1 MPTPRSGPGCRVVA
15 SLTLMTSRRFMSLLV
30 AVCAVLALGACSS
43 SSKSSSEPTKTVTD
57 GKITVDAFDIH
68 FDVGT
73 IKTTAGPLEVTFTN
87 KGSLEHTFKIENTDL
102 DLKPSPGKTVT
113 GTVNLQ
119 QGTYKYE
126 CTVDGHAQMGMK
138 GEIEVS

>member
-1 MPTPRSGPGCRVVA
+1 
-15 SLTLMTSRRFMSLLV
+15 MTSRRFMSLLV
-30 AVCAVLALGACSS
+30 AGGAVLALGACSS
-43 SSKSSSEPTKTVTD
+43 SKGSSEPTKTVTD

-87 KGSLEHTFKIENTDL
+87 KGSLEHAFKIEGTDL
-102 DLKPSPGKTVT
+102 DLKANHGQTDT
-113 GTVNLQ
+113 GTVTLQ
-119 QGTYKYE
+119 KGTYKYE
-126 CTVDGHAQMGMK
+126 CTVDGHAQQGMK

>member
-15 SLTLMTSRRFMSLLV
+15 SLNPMTSRRFMSLLV
-30 AVCAVLALGACSS
+30 AVCAALALGACSS
-43 SSKSSSEPTKTVTD
+43 SSGSSEPTKTVTD

-73 IKTTAGPLEVTFTN
+73 IKTTAGPLEVTLTN
-87 KGSLEHTFKIENTDL
+87 KGALEHTFKIEGTDL
-102 DLKPSPGKTVT
+102 DLKANHGKTDT
-113 GTVNLQ
+113 GTVNLTK
-119 QGTYKYE
+119 GTYKYE
-126 CTVDGHAQMGMK
+126 CTVAGHAQQGMK

>member
-1 MPTPRSGPGCRVVA
+1 MPTPRSGPCCRVVA
-15 SLTLMTSRRFMSLLV
+15 SLNPMTSRRFMSLLV
-30 AVCAVLALGACSS
+30 AVCAALALGACSS
-43 SSKSSSEPTKTVTD
+43 SKGSSEPTKTVTD

-87 KGSLEHTFKIENTDL
+87 KGALEHTFKIENTDL
-102 DLKPSPGKTVT
+102 DLKANAGKTDT
-113 GTVNLQ
+113 GTVTLEK
-119 QGTYKYE
+119 GTYKYE
-126 CTVDGHAQMGMK
+126 CTVAGHAQQGMK

>member
-1 MPTPRSGPGCRVVA
+1 VPTPRSGPGCRVVA
-15 SLTLMTSRRFMSLLV
+15 SLNPMTSRRFMSLLV

-43 SSKSSSEPTKTVTD
+43 SKGSSEPTKSVTD

-87 KGSLEHTFKIENTDL
+87 KGSLEHTFKIEGTDL
-102 DLKPSPGKTVT
+102 DLKANHGKTAT
-113 GTVNLQ
+113 GTVTLAK
-119 QGTYKYE
+119 GTYKYE
-126 CTVDGHAQMGMK
+126 CTVDGHAQQGMK

>member
-15 SLTLMTSRRFMSLLV
+15 SLNPMTSRRFLSLLV
-30 AVCAVLALGACSS
+30 AVCAVLALGA
-43 SSKSSSEPTKTVTD
+43 TD

-87 KGSLEHTFKIENTDL
+87 KGSLEHTFKIEGTDL
-102 DLKPSPGKTVT
+102 DLKANHGKAVT
-113 GTVNLQ
+113 GTVNLTK
-119 QGTYKYE
+119 GTYKYE
-126 CTVDGHAQMGMK
+126 CTVDAHAQDGMK

>member
-1 MPTPRSGPGCRVVA
+1 MPTPRSGPACRVVA
-15 SLTLMTSRRFMSLLV
+15 SLNLMTSRRFMSLLV

-43 SSKSSSEPTKTVTD
+43 SKGSSEPTKTVTD

-73 IKTTAGPLEVTFTN
+73 IKTTAGPLDVTFTN
-87 KGSLEHTFKIENTDL
+87 KGALEHTFKIEGTDL
-102 DLKPSPGKTVT
+102 DLKANAGKTDT
-113 GTVNLQ
+113 GTVTLEK
-119 QGTYKYE
+119 GTYKYE
-126 CTVDGHAQMGMK
+126 CTVAGHAQQGMK

>member
-1 MPTPRSGPGCRVVA
+1 MPTPRSGPGCGVVA
-15 SLTLMTSRRFMSLLV
+15 SLTPMTSRRIIGLLV

-43 SSKSSSEPTKTVTD
+43 SSKGSSEPTKTVTD

-73 IKTTAGPLEVTFTN
+73 IKTTAGPLEVTFNN

-102 DLKPSPGKTVT
+102 DLKANAGKTAT

-119 QGTYKYE
+119 KGTYKYE
-126 CTVDGHAQMGMK
+126 CTVAGHAQQGMK

>member
-15 SLTLMTSRRFMSLLV
+15 SLNPMTSRRFMSLLV

-43 SSKSSSEPTKTVTD
+43 SKGSSEPTKTVTD

-87 KGSLEHTFKIENTDL
+87 KGALEHTFKIENTDL
-102 DLKPSPGKTVT
+102 DLKANAGKTDT
-113 GTVNLQ
+113 GTVTLEK
-119 QGTYKYE
+119 GTYKYE
-126 CTVDGHAQMGMK
+126 CTVAGHAQQGMK